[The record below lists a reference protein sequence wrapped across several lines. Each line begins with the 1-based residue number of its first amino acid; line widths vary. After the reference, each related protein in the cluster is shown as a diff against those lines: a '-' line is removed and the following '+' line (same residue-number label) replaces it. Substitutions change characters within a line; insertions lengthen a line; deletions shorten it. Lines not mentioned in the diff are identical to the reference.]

1 MSRIDVAV
9 TCYNYARFLRQCVES
24 VLSQSHRD
32 CRVIIFDDASTDE
45 TPVVSAAL
53 AAEDERV
60 RVLRHPVNLGHVATY
75 NEAIQLADGDYF
87 LLLSADDFLLPG
99 AIERAVAVLDRQSD
113 IGLVIGRSLLRE
125 PLESAAGNVRPHFPD
140 ATVLNPAAFIWGLV
154 RENWVA
160 TATAITRTAVQKK
173 LGGYLAALP
182 HSGDMEMWLRF
193 ALRSHVAYVD
203 VPQAVYRQH
212 ETNMSRAYSG
222 FDDFMQRNAA
232 ILAHLGAIGT
242 LPRQGKLLECRIRLR
257 LLRLSFLRAALAL
270 TRGQFG
276 RACSLLAG
284 MKVLACGPAS
294 RSVIDTDPSHRGG

>member
-32 CRVIIFDDASTDE
+32 FGVIIFDDASTDE

-53 AAEDERV
+53 AAKDKRV
-60 RVLRHPVNLGHVATY
+60 RVLRHPVNLGHIATY

-99 AIERAVAVLDRQSD
+99 AIERAVGVLDRQND
-113 IGLVIGRSLLRE
+113 IGLVIGRSLRHE
-125 PLESAAGNVRPHFPD
+125 PPKSAAGKPPD
-140 ATVLNPAAFIWGLV
+140 SPGATVLDPATFIWGLV
-154 RENWVA
+154 LENWVA
-160 TATAITRTAVQKK
+160 TATAITRTSVQKN

-193 ALRSHVAYVD
+193 ALRSRVAYLD
-203 VPQAVYRQH
+203 APQAVYRQH

-222 FDDFMQRNAA
+222 FDDFMQRNTA
-232 ILAHLGAIGT
+232 IQVHLGAIGA
-242 LPRQGKLLECRIRLR
+242 LPGRGKSLECRIRLR

-276 RACSLLAG
+276 RACSLLSG
-284 MKVLACGPAS
+284 MKVLAGGAAS

>member
-53 AAEDERV
+53 AAEDDRV
-60 RVLRHPVNLGHVATY
+60 RVLRHPVNLGHIATY
-75 NEAIQLADGDYF
+75 NEAIRLADGDYF
-87 LLLSADDFLLPG
+87 LLLSADDLLLPG
-99 AIERAVAVLDRQSD
+99 AIERAVSVLDSQSD
-113 IGLVIGRSLLRE
+113 VGLVIGRSLHLE
-125 PLESAAGNVRPHFPD
+125 PPKSAAGKPPD
-140 ATVLNPAAFIWGLV
+140 STVGAVLDPAAFIWGLV
-154 RENWVA
+154 LENWVA
-160 TATAITRTAVQKK
+160 TATAIARTSVQKK

-193 ALRSHVAYVD
+193 ALHSRVAYLD

-212 ETNMSRAYSG
+212 EANMSRAYSG

-232 ILAHLGAIGT
+232 ILMHLEAIRA
-242 LPRQGKLLECRIRLR
+242 LPRHGKSLEWRIRLR
-257 LLRLSFLRAALAL
+257 LLGLSFLRTVLAL
-270 TRGQFG
+270 TRGEFS
-276 RACSLLAG
+276 RARSLLAG
-284 MKVLACGPAS
+284 MLPLA
-294 RSVIDTDPSHRGG
+294 GGFRP